1 MIEIVHYFYHI
12 KCHRLQITIKLLGF
26 VNLVLIL
33 DFFLKRY
40 MKAIKKYVIV
50 NDTTQ
55 DMHKAFYL

>member
-1 MIEIVHYFYHI
+1 MSLSSNNN
-12 KCHRLQITIKLLGF
+12 KATGF
-26 VNLVLIL
+26 RKSSI
-33 DFFLKRY
+33 DIRFFLKRY